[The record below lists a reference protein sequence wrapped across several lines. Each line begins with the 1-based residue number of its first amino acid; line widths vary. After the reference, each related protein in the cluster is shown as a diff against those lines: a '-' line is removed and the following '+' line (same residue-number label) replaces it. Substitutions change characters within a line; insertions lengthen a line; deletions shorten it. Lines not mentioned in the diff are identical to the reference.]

1 MRFRTKLCF
10 GLSIVL
16 FGLFLLGISPAG
28 QRYLIGMPSQD
39 HWVLDDQVMG
49 AGLAPIVYC
58 LVPSVAL
65 FIGSVVLYFF
75 DRRNKRNGQR
85 ST

>member
-1 MRFRTKLCF
+1 MRFRTKLCS
-10 GLSIVL
+10 GLSIAF
-16 FGLFLLGISPAG
+16 FGLFLLGMSPVG
-28 QRYLIGMPSQD
+28 QRYLIGTPSPD

-75 DRRNKRNGQR
+75 DRRSKRKGQR

>member
-1 MRFRTKLCF
+1 M
-10 GLSIVL
+10 VL
-16 FGLFLLGISPAG
+16 LGLFLLGISPVG
-28 QRYLIGMPSQD
+28 QHYLVGTPSPD

-49 AGLAPIVYC
+49 AGLAPFVYC

-65 FIGSVVLYFF
+65 FLTSMLLYFF
-75 DRRNKRNGQR
+75 DRRNKRKGQP